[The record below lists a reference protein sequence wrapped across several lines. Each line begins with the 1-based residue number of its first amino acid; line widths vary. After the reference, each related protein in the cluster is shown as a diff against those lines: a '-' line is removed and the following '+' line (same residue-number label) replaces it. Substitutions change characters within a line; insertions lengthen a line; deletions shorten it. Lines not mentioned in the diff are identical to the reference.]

1 MSHEHPGTPQHQTM
15 DLREEQEQRLRASAL
30 ALQDLYQPG
39 GELMEWTRL
48 DGEEII
54 EMLEES
60 SFQNQ

>member
-1 MSHEHPGTPQHQTM
+1 M